1 MGAETVNTVCAIP
14 EAVPMASV
22 DERDPRWER
31 LDRARMN
38 FCIQCGRCT
47 SACPLATQIDYS
59 PRQKVNEER
68 LLEGENLDEWG
79 ASVWT
84 CLACYNCNE
93 ACEQGVHAASVVRV
107 VRQRLF
113 EMGLAPEGINKVAA
127 EFSRSGM
134 AFPVTGFTR
143 KMRKEMGLGDVPT
156 TAADPKAM
164 DEVRILLLRARYPP
178 LMEEGGED

>member
-1 MGAETVNTVCAIP
+1 
-14 EAVPMASV
+14 MASS
-22 DERDPRWER
+22 DEPDHRWER
-31 LDRARMN
+31 LDRTRIN

-68 LLEGENLDEWG
+68 LLEEENLDEYG

-93 ACEQGVHAASVVRV
+93 TCEQDVHAAAVVRQ

-113 EMGLAPEGINKVAA
+113 EMGRAPEGINKVAA
-127 EFSRSGM
+127 EFARSGM
-134 AFPVTGFTR
+134 AFPVTGFTK

-156 TAADPKAM
+156 TAADEKAM
-164 DEVRILLLRARYPP
+164 DEVRTLLRLAGYSV
-178 LMEEGGED
+178 LADEGGED

>member
-1 MGAETVNTVCAIP
+1 
-14 EAVPMASV
+14 MASS
-22 DERDPRWER
+22 DEPDPRWER
-31 LDRARMN
+31 LDRTHIH

-68 LLEGENLDEWG
+68 LFEDENLDEYG

-93 ACEQGVHAASVVRV
+93 TCEQGVHAAAVVRR

-113 EMGLAPEGINKVAA
+113 EMGRAPEGINKVAA
-127 EFSRSGM
+127 EFARSGM

-156 TAADPKAM
+156 TASDPGAM
-164 DEVRILLLRARYPP
+164 EEVRALLRLAGYRG
-178 LMEEGGED
+178 LEDEGGGD